1 MLGTEYYDKYYRY
14 YKAEGQGAP
23 TDDFGDLGLTDKGE
37 NKRTIDSE
45 HKQLRILSFFGRLN
59 YDFKNKYLLSAVL
72 DVYKRQVFSLPP
84 DTFIL

>member
-59 YDFKNKYLLSAVL
+59 YDFKNKYLLSAVFRR
-72 DVYKRQVFSLPP
+72 V
-84 DTFIL
+84 